1 MNFTALGLTATVL
14 PESFHLVG
22 WLGLAVLAW
31 RWLMSGDWRRLAE
44 PQRLNLFLGATVAV
58 LALWQIRTGIKP
70 GLPFHLYGMAAL
82 TLMFGFWRATFA
94 GALILLANAAFGR
107 GSWPALGVDALL
119 MAALPAAV
127 SWGFFR
133 LLDRRLPNHFFV
145 YVLGNGFFGAALS
158 VAAIGLATTALMSA
172 AGAYPLDYLL
182 THYTPYATL
191 LISWAE
197 AFSTGMAI
205 TVMAVYRP
213 AWLETFDDA
222 RYIQN
227 K

>member
-1 MNFTALGLTATVL
+1 MNFTALVL
-14 PESFHLVG
+14 PGSFHVAG
-22 WLGLAVLAW
+22 WLGLAFLAW
-31 RWLMSGDWRRLAE
+31 RWMMSGDWRRLAE
-44 PQRLNLFLGATVAV
+44 PSRLNVFLGATVAV
-58 LALWQIRTGIKP
+58 LGLWQIRTGVKP
-70 GLPFHLYGMAAL
+70 GLAFHLYGIAAL

-94 GALILLANAAFGR
+94 GVLILLANAAFGR
-107 GSWPALGVDALL
+107 GSWTTVGLDALL
-119 MAALPAAV
+119 LAALPAAV
-127 SWGFFR
+127 SWYVFR
-133 LLDRRLPNHFFV
+133 LLDRRLPNHFFI

-158 VAAIGLATTALMSA
+158 VATIGLAVTAVMA
-172 AGAYPLDYLL
+172 VAGAYSLDYLFA
-182 THYTPYATL
+182 HYTPYATL

-197 AFSTGMAI
+197 AFSTGMAV

>member
-1 MNFTALGLTATVL
+1 MDSTALGPSASLL

-31 RWLMSGDWRRLAE
+31 VWWRTGDWRRLAD
-44 PQRLNLFLGATVAV
+44 PARLNLFLAATVMV
-58 LALWQIRTGIKP
+58 LALWQIRVGIKP
-70 GLPFHLYGMAAL
+70 GLSLHFYGVAAL
-82 TLMFGFWRATFA
+82 TLMFGFWRAALA
-94 GALILLANAAFGR
+94 GVLILVANAAFGR
-107 GSWPALGVDALL
+107 GNWTALGTDALVQVV
-119 MAALPAAV
+119 LPAAV
-127 SWGFFR
+127 AWAVYR
-133 LLDRRLPNHFFV
+133 LLERRLPGHFFV

-158 VAAIGLATTALMSA
+158 VAAIGIATTALMA
-172 AGAYPLDYLL
+172 LVGAYSLDYLFS
-182 THYTPYATL
+182 HYMPYAAL

-213 AWLETFDDA
+213 EWLETFDEA
-222 RYIQN
+222 RYIKN